1 MANVL
6 FSYVKHGRQVS
17 VVQVGDHVAEV
28 IVEPHHDSSGA
39 KQGYIYTVRS
49 SDEIHDSS
57 DLALAAG
64 IDDVWKLLTTP
75 TLPPIR
81 QA

>member
-1 MANVL
+1 MA
-6 FSYVKHGRQVS
+6 HGYHWS
-17 VVQVGDHVAEV
+17 EDN
-28 IVEPHHDSSGA
+28 VEPHHDSAGT
-39 KQGYIYTVRS
+39 KQGYIYTVCS

-57 DLALAAG
+57 HLALASG